1 MVLRLL
7 VLATCVAL
15 GGEARATALEVSAE
29 APLSA
34 ERLSDALR
42 SYVEGAEVAVGATD
56 DVAEGAE
63 TPDRRV
69 RIRLR
74 GSHAVGEDA
83 EVVVADRDETVVA
96 RLPGALRSEDLYRA
110 AALKV
115 QTLLQRRQAAEAP
128 AAPVDAIATAPP
140 APAPPREGRLLL
152 DVGLGWMQ
160 PTAGQARQALRLGTG
175 LRLGNRWRTRLAA
188 YLEPSESSYPQG
200 VAVSSWELPVELTLG
215 LALHQG
221 RWQSFIEAIGQVAL
235 HRLSAEAPGL
245 VSTTETTLA
254 PRAGA
259 GVTFALA
266 MTQGLWAEARL
277 SLLAAV
283 QDTRYHVD
291 GNLVWPA
298 ARALAMLELGL
309 LYGGR

>member
-1 MVLRLL
+1 MALRLL
-7 VLATCVAL
+7 VIATCVAL
-15 GGEARATALEVSAE
+15 GSEARATALEVSAE

-42 SYVEGAEVAVGATD
+42 SYVEGAEVAVEATD
-56 DVAEGAE
+56 DATEGAE
-63 TPDRRV
+63 APERRV
-69 RIRLR
+69 RISLR

-83 EVVVADRDETVVA
+83 EIVVADRDETVVA

-115 QTLLQRRQAAEAP
+115 QALLQRRRAAEAGP
-128 AAPVDAIATAPP
+128 SVEAIVSGPAPP
-140 APAPPREGRLLL
+140 APPHETRLLL
-152 DVGLGWMQ
+152 DVGLSWMQ
-160 PTAGQARQALRLGTG
+160 PSAGTARQGLRLGTG
-175 LRLGNRWRTRLAA
+175 LVLGNRWRTRFAA
-188 YLEPSESSYPQG
+188 YLEPSQSSDPQG

-221 RWQSFIEAIGQVAL
+221 RWQSWLEAIGQVAL
-235 HRLSAEAPGL
+235 HRLSAEAPGV

-259 GVTFALA
+259 GVAFALA
-266 MTQGLWAEARL
+266 MTHGLWAEARV

-283 QDTRYHVD
+283 QDTRYRVD
-291 GNLVWPA
+291 GQQVWPA